1 MGAAQSVYNPS
12 HLKIYK
18 QILQLRSPQ
27 LRVQMIQQV
36 LSGPEYINAAKAAGL
51 YAALLDYVRRVSA
64 GEQGVVLPGEKRS
77 LVPAMGSA
85 AQPQANQLVTTD
97 NEARRKAQDKFYV
110 SLALLG
116 LDSETALSEEALK
129 AAYKRRAL
137 QTHPDKGGS
146 KQAFDEVK
154 AAFNYLSEILTRVKG
169 ASGEGRK
176 QTEKVEAPT
185 KLTSSRAVDAEQW
198 KQVEPVRLNA
208 KKLDMNAFN
217 QMFEQNRIPE
227 PDEDGYGDWLK
238 DAQAEGA
245 AQNKYSGDYNRD
257 RFMRAFEDDVTKKAP
272 QNQIIPV
279 HPAEMALPVAGA
291 GYTELGR
298 ERPADYTAAAN
309 DGLQYTD
316 LRMAYTRDN
325 TITNHVANVR
335 VESRTLEQYKSARD
349 DAPKVS
355 DAEKA
360 ALQAAEKEFERRE
373 QHRQRRAAQEAVAAA
388 DYFERMKQRMI
399 IDK

>member
-1 MGAAQSVYNPS
+1 MGATQSVYNPS

-51 YAALLDYVRRVSA
+51 YASLLDYVRRVTA

-77 LVPAMGSA
+77 LVPVMGGVPA
-85 AQPQANQLVTTD
+85 PAQTNQLVTTD

-116 LDSETALSEEALK
+116 LDSETALSEDTLK
-129 AAYKRRAL
+129 ASYKRRAL

-154 AAFNYLSEILTRVKG
+154 AAFNYLSEILARVKG

-185 KLTSSRAVDAEQW
+185 KLTSSRSDEADQW
-198 KQVEPVRLNA
+198 KHSEPVRLNA

-245 AQNKYSGDYNRD
+245 AKYSGDYNRD

-335 VESRTLEQYKSARD
+335 VEARTLEQYKSARD

-355 DAEKA
+355 DSEKA